1 MGQGHLDTPKK
12 ARIRYTLL
20 HLHEDE
26 YKTDIFREFNISRS
40 TGYRIPKEPEER
52 QCRTF
57 HNIKGCQET
66 RGRPKKLSDDDV
78 QKLVQYIRTNSWKPD
93 GRKPGYAALPA
104 AAGLDVECSGET
116 VRRAL
121 KSSRKFSA
129 HFYHASPI
137 ARKRMNSYLLPRCKA
152 PGRQAPASKQRS

>member
-1 MGQGHLDTPKK
+1 MGRGHLDTPEK
-12 ARIRYTLL
+12 ARIRASLL
-20 HLHEDE
+20 YRHDDE

-40 TGYRIPKEPEER
+40 TGHRILREPEER

-129 HFYHASPI
+129 HFFHGSPI
-137 ARKRMNSYLLPRCKA
+137 ARKRMNCYLLPRCKV
-152 PGRQAPASKQRS
+152 PGRQAPASKAQS

>member
-1 MGQGHLDTPKK
+1 MEQGHLDTPKK

-40 TGYRIPKEPEER
+40 TGYRILKEPEER
-52 QCRTF
+52 QCRIF

-93 GRKPGYAALPA
+93 GRKPGYA
-104 AAGLDVECSGET
+104 G
-116 VRRAL
+116 RRW
-121 KSSRKFSA
+121 
-129 HFYHASPI
+129 
-137 ARKRMNSYLLPRCKA
+137 
-152 PGRQAPASKQRS
+152 PGRGMQRRDRPSCPQKQHEVLCAFLPHCEETHEQLSSSAMQGAWETSAGF